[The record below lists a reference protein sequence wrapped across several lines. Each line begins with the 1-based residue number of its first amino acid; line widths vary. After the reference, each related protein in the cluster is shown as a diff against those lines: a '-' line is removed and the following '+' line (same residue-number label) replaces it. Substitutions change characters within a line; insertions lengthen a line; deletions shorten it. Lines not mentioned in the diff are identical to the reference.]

1 MVKKYSGFF
10 LGLIILLMGSGFIVI
25 YNLYLDDK
33 MNSEQVVVAVKP
45 IPFKT
50 EITADMVELQDRKVH
65 FVVPGAF
72 KKLSD
77 VIGLQS
83 AVHLEPNTQLYVDLV
98 DPYNVIPGEGEEIF
112 PIPEKWIY
120 AKPGS
125 LRRTFKV
132 NIGVIRED
140 NVTANHNNVHDL
152 EIQQTEGQAE
162 GDTHQSIN
170 KQITKEEFAKLA
182 KPILENVVVAYA
194 KDSSNKE
201 VVGTNDQDK
210 RLDASGN
217 ITNLDV
223 VLKREQYQL
232 LVQDYIEKGYKLIL
246 SYNLK

>member
-1 MVKKYSGFF
+1 MKKYSGFF
-10 LGLIILLMGSGFIVI
+10 LGLIILLLGSGFILV
-25 YNLYLDDK
+25 YNFYLDDK
-33 MNSEQVVVAVKP
+33 MNSEQIVVAVKS

-50 EITADMVELQDRKVH
+50 EISADMVELQDRKVH

-77 VIGLQS
+77 VIGQQS
-83 AVHLEPNTQLYVDLV
+83 AVHLEPNTQLYPDLV
-98 DPYNVIPGEGEEIF
+98 DPFNVIPGTDQEIF

-140 NVTANHNNVHDL
+140 ATAKQNSFTGLDIQSE
-152 EIQQTEGQAE
+152 EIQNQ
-162 GDTHQSIN
+162 GDT
-170 KQITKEEFAKLA
+170 KQTMYQPVPKEDFTKLA

-201 VVGTNDQDK
+201 VVGTNNQDK

-223 VLKREQYQL
+223 VLKREEYQL
-232 LVQDYIEKGYKLIL
+232 LVREYIEKGYQLIL
-246 SYNLK
+246 SYN